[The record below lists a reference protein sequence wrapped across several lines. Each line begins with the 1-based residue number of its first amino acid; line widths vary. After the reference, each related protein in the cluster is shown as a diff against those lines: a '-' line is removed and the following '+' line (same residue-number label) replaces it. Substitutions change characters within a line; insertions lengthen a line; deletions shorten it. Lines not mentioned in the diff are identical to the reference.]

1 MACRLAGP
9 AKSTLPGSGRLAT
22 RRWQPHPGAMIRSDL
37 VLRLTAQNPHLY
49 ERDCQA
55 VVDAILGRIA
65 DALVTGD
72 RVELRGFGSFL
83 VKERQARAGRNPKTG
98 APGSVSAQ
106 GALVFK
112 AGKEMR
118 DRLNPPPCH
127 RASSVREEPRLAM
140 KSLNA

>member
-1 MACRLAGP
+1 
-9 AKSTLPGSGRLAT
+9 
-22 RRWQPHPGAMIRSDL
+22 MIRSDL
-37 VLRLTAQNPHLY
+37 VLRLAAQNPHLY

-55 VVDAILGRIA
+55 VVDAILGRVA

-72 RVELRGFGSFL
+72 RVEIRGFGSFL

-98 APGSVSAQ
+98 APVSVSAK

-118 DRLNPPPCH
+118 DRLYPQERQARPPI
-127 RASSVREEPRLAM
+127 
-140 KSLNA
+140 